1 MAVKVFDLSQV
12 GASKTFVTEC
22 EALRNVRHRNLIR
35 VVTCCASV
43 DARGDDFR
51 ALVFEFMANY
61 SLDRW
66 LHPGSRELV
75 KDVKTLSVA
84 QRLSVVVDI
93 ADALSYLH
101 TSSVPPIIHCDL
113 KPSNVLLGEDMTAL
127 IGDFG
132 LAKLLLDPGSDDPD
146 PRGCAQESTIGIRG
160 TIGYVAPEYGT
171 TGKVTTHGDVYS
183 FGVTLLEIFTGRS
196 PADGAFEDGL
206 TLVEFVGASL
216 LHDKIEQVVDPALLP
231 AVGFDGDAS
240 RGSGESGAR
249 VSVHD
254 CLVSALRVGLR
265 CTRAVPYERLSMT
278 DAASELRAIRDAC
291 ARAEPPSVSS
301 DS

>member
-1 MAVKVFDLSQV
+1 MFDLSQV

-113 KPSNVLLGEDMTAL
+113 KPSNVLLGEDMIAL

-160 TIGYVAPEYGT
+160 TIGYVAPGNQL
-171 TGKVTTHGDVYS
+171 GNS
-183 FGVTLLEIFTGRS
+183 SLQSGV
-196 PADGAFEDGL
+196 P
-206 TLVEFVGASL
+206 
-216 LHDKIEQVVDPALLP
+216 
-231 AVGFDGDAS
+231 
-240 RGSGESGAR
+240 
-249 VSVHD
+249 
-254 CLVSALRVGLR
+254 SAMDDMR
-265 CTRAVPYERLSMT
+265 RAVHE
-278 DAASELRAIRDAC
+278 
-291 ARAEPPSVSS
+291 
-301 DS
+301 